1 MAAGLRRILKCCH
14 VENSEWLIFE
24 KEVRGCCTERILRG
38 CCVGKDSEGFYD
50 ENYFEELLLRRLR
63 IPRCCLVEKD
73 TEGLQCLE
81 GFHGTAILGRF

>member
-1 MAAGLRRILKCCH
+1 MLRRILKCCH

-50 ENYFEELLLRRLR
+50 ENYFEELH
-63 IPRCCLVEKD
+63 VEDSEVLSVKRN
-73 TEGLQCLE
+73 TKGLQYLE
-81 GFHGTAILGRF
+81 GF

>member
-1 MAAGLRRILKCCH
+1 MAAVLRRILKCCH

-50 ENYFEELLLRRLR
+50 ENYF
-63 IPRCCLVEKD
+63 
-73 TEGLQCLE
+73 
-81 GFHGTAILGRF
+81 